1 MLVFLC
7 TYLVR
12 SSHGISDLPLLI
24 CCPVTCNCFVS
35 SVVGGLAFA
44 VETQQELKRLRESQ
58 EQMAAR
64 QEETMKRQEETMKK
78 QEETMNAVLEL
89 RARQGLAA
97 DSRPSHSSLPCVA
110 PLAVPPLTSAVS
122 LLPLLSLLCCLAGV
136 LR

>member
-1 MLVFLC
+1 MAFLIC
-7 TYLVR
+7 
-12 SSHGISDLPLLI
+12 PLLI
-24 CCPVTCNCFVS
+24 CCPVICNCFVPS
-35 SVVGGLAFA
+35 AVGGLAFA
-44 VETQQELKRLRESQ
+44 ADTQQELKRLRESQ

-64 QEETMKRQEETMKK
+64 QEETMKRQEETM
-78 QEETMNAVLEL
+78 NAVLEL

-97 DSRPSHSSLPCVA
+97 DSRPSHLLMPCAA

>member
-1 MLVFLC
+1 M
-7 TYLVR
+7 R
-12 SSHGISDLPLLI
+12 ES
-24 CCPVTCNCFVS
+24 
-35 SVVGGLAFA
+35 
-44 VETQQELKRLRESQ
+44 QEQMAARLRESQEQMAARLRESQ

>member
-1 MLVFLC
+1 MAFLIC
-7 TYLVR
+7 
-12 SSHGISDLPLLI
+12 PLLI
-24 CCPVTCNCFVS
+24 CCPVICNCFVPS
-35 SVVGGLAFA
+35 AVGGLAFA
-44 VETQQELKRLRESQ
+44 ADTQQELKRLRESQ

-64 QEETMKRQEETMKK
+64 QER

-97 DSRPSHSSLPCVA
+97 DSRPSHSLMPCAA